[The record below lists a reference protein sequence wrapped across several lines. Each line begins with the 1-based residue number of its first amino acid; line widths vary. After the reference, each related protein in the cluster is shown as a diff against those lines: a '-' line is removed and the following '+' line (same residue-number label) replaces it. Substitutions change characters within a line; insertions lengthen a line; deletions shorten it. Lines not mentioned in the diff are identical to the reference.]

1 MRREIENIRRTQH
14 VMLTVTVGTYSR
26 NIDNVEKYRNYG
38 LLVFRQSMYVTFSHS
53 CSYPRSDIKNL
64 KG

>member
-1 MRREIENIRRTQH
+1 
-14 VMLTVTVGTYSR
+14 MLTVTVGTYSR